1 LATKPR
7 TFHWPPS
14 QESSIGHQAKN
25 LPLATKPR
33 IFYWPLS
40 QEPSIGH
47 QAKNLPLATK
57 PRTLTLSLKGGLGTW
72 ELSFS
77 FPWRKQFQSNLESV
91 CFNKVLEEGRK
102 DQL

>member
-1 LATKPR
+1 VQRDLFLLIPLITKQRDLLLATKPR
-7 TFHWPPS
+7 IFYWPPS
-14 QESSIGHQAKN
+14 PESSIGHQAKN
-25 LPLATKPR
+25 LL
-33 IFYWPLS
+33 
-40 QEPSIGH
+40 
-47 QAKNLPLATK
+47 LATK

-72 ELSFS
+72 EVSSS

>member
-1 LATKPR
+1 LTTKQR
-7 TFHWPPS
+7 D
-14 QESSIGHQAKN
+14 
-25 LPLATKPR
+25 LLLATKPR
-33 IFYWPLS
+33 IFYWPPSKGIFYWPPS
-40 QEPSIGH
+40 QESSIGH

-72 ELSFS
+72 ELSSS
-77 FPWRKQFQSNLESV
+77 FPGRKQFQSNLESV